1 MGRMLGMAEPTPIA
15 RLAERF
21 VKLRERPR
29 ACAECGQ
36 PTGDESERFCSPEH
50 ETQWFEANAI

>member
-1 MGRMLGMAEPTPIA
+1 MAEPTPIA